1 MSRKANPKVIG
12 GFVVGAIALGIA
24 LVVLMGSV
32 RLFRDTND
40 FVVYFK
46 QSVNGLKI
54 GAPVKL
60 RGIEIGQ
67 VKSISFSVGGARQE
81 NLDQFRI
88 PVVIEIDND
97 RVREE
102 GGRAGG
108 DTTRMRE
115 LINNGLRAALSVE
128 SFVTGVLYV
137 SLDFKPE
144 SPAYYADLPNDPLM
158 ELPTTDSDFE
168 AVQANITQIVEK
180 LALADVPGL
189 IDSAAAMA
197 GSLTRAADAF
207 RTTDLINSTQTSLA
221 EINTTLKD
229 LRAFLATAET
239 HLASTSGQMDSTA
252 QRLRSTLDRAS
263 DALDAIRMSLGP
275 EAPVVVRME
284 EAMAELAAAS
294 RAFRELAQELER
306 NPSGVVRGRAVQEN
320 KKP

>member
-1 MSRKANPKVIG
+1 MSRKANPRVIG
-12 GFVVGAIALGIA
+12 AFVVGGIAIGIA

-32 RLFRDTND
+32 RLFRDTSEY
-40 FVVYFK
+40 VIYFK
-46 QSVNGLKI
+46 QSVNGLKV

-67 VKSISFSVGGARQE
+67 VKGASFSVGGTRQSAE
-81 NLDQFRI
+81 NFRI
-88 PVVIEIDND
+88 PVIIEIDND

-108 DTTRMRE
+108 DTTTMRE
-115 LINNGLRAALSVE
+115 FINNGLRAALSVE

-137 SLDFKPE
+137 SLDFKPGTPE
-144 SPAYYADLPNDPLM
+144 YYSDVSEKTYF

-168 AVQANITQIVEK
+168 AVQSNITAIVEK
-180 LALADVPGL
+180 LAQADVPGL

-197 GSLTRAADAF
+197 GALTRAADAF
-207 RTTDLINSTQTSLA
+207 RTTDLVNSTQASLA
-221 EINTTLKD
+221 EMNRTLAE
-229 LRAFLATAET
+229 LRDFLTTAET
-239 HLASTSGQMDSTA
+239 RLSSTSGQMDSTA

-263 DALDAIRMSLGP
+263 EALDAIRLSLGP
-275 EAPVVVRME
+275 EAPAVVRME
-284 EAMAELAAAS
+284 QAMAELAAAS

-306 NPSGVVRGRAVQEN
+306 NPSGIVRGRAVQEN

>member
-12 GFVVGAIALGIA
+12 GFVIGAIALAIT
-24 LVVLMGSV
+24 LVILMGSV
-32 RLFRDTND
+32 RLFRDTID

-46 QSVNGLKI
+46 QSVNGLKV

-67 VKSISFSVGGARQE
+67 VKSISFSVGGARQ
-81 NLDQFRI
+81 DRI
-88 PVVIEIDND
+88 PVVIQIDND

-102 GGRAGG
+102 GGRASG

-115 LINNGLRAALSVE
+115 LINSGLRASLSVE
-128 SFVTGVLYV
+128 SFVTGVLFV
-137 SLDFKPE
+137 SLDFKPGT
-144 SPAYYADLPNDPLM
+144 PAYYADLPDDRLM

-207 RTTDLINSTQTSLA
+207 RTTDLVNSTQASLA

-229 LRAFLATAET
+229 LREFLANAET
-239 HLASTSGQMDSTA
+239 RLTSTSGQMDSTA
-252 QRLRSTLDRAS
+252 QRLRVTLDRAS
-263 DALDAIRMSLGP
+263 EAMDAIRISLGP
-275 EAPVVVRME
+275 EAPVVVRLE
-284 EAMAELAAAS
+284 QAMAELAAAS

-306 NPSGVVRGRAVQEN
+306 NPSGIVRGRAVQEN

>member
-1 MSRKANPKVIG
+1 MSRKANPRVIG
-12 GFVVGAIALGIA
+12 AFVVGGIAIGIA

-32 RLFRDTND
+32 RLFRDTSEY
-40 FVVYFK
+40 VIYFK
-46 QSVNGLKI
+46 QSVNGLKV

-67 VKSISFSVGGARQE
+67 VKGASFSVDGTRQSAE
-81 NLDQFRI
+81 NFRI
-88 PVVIEIDND
+88 PVIIEIDND

-108 DTTRMRE
+108 DTTTMRE
-115 LINNGLRAALSVE
+115 FINNGLRAALSVE

-137 SLDFKPE
+137 SLDFKPGT
-144 SPAYYADLPNDPLM
+144 PAYYSEVSDKTYF

-168 AVQANITQIVEK
+168 AVQSNITAIVEK
-180 LALADVPGL
+180 LAQADVPGL

-197 GSLTRAADAF
+197 GALTRAADAF
-207 RTTDLINSTQTSLA
+207 RTTDLVNSTQASLA
-221 EINTTLKD
+221 EINTTLAE
-229 LRAFLATAET
+229 LRNFLATAET
-239 HLASTSGQMDSTA
+239 RLSSTSGQMDSTA

-263 DALDAIRMSLGP
+263 EALDAIRLSLGP

-284 EAMAELAAAS
+284 QAMAELAAAS

-306 NPSGVVRGRAVQEN
+306 NPSGIVRGRAVQEN